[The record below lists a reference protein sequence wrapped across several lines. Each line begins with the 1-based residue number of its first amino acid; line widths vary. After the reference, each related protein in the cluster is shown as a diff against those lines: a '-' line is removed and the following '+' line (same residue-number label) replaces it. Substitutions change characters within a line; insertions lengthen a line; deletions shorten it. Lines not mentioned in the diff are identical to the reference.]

1 MIDACFDRDEVVTKN
16 KFLEEEARRNA
27 EAVQNGE
34 MLVPQARPK
43 SSDDDDIFYDSA
55 TELKEEWEREINL
68 QTISYDKWKFPRLP
82 P

>member
-34 MLVPQARPK
+34 MLVPEARPK
-43 SSDDDDIFYDSA
+43 AGSADDDDIFYDSA
-55 TELKEEWEREINL
+55 AELKEE
-68 QTISYDKWKFPRLP
+68 
-82 P
+82 

>member
-1 MIDACFDRDEVVTKN
+1 MIDACSDRDEVVTKN

-34 MLVPQARPK
+34 MLVPEARPK

-55 TELKEEWEREINL
+55 AELKEE
-68 QTISYDKWKFPRLP
+68 
-82 P
+82 